1 MGTIRAA
8 YGTTQQHPCFDRERD
23 RVRYRDRVPF
33 PIPRL
38 LRPEEP
44 AEAGGDRGGGVPLP
58 GGACPR
64 RPPPSRQSQAPRRH
78 RRQRLLGREHTHVRR
93 ALIHYGT

>member
-8 YGTTQQHPCFDRERD
+8 YGTTQQHSGSDRERD
-23 RVRYRDRVPF
+23 RVRDRDRVPV

-58 GGACPR
+58 GGA
-64 RPPPSRQSQAPRRH
+64 RPLRPHPRRH
-78 RRQRLLGREHTHVRR
+78 HQAPCGHRRQHLLGRKHTHVRR
-93 ALIHYGT
+93 APIHYGT